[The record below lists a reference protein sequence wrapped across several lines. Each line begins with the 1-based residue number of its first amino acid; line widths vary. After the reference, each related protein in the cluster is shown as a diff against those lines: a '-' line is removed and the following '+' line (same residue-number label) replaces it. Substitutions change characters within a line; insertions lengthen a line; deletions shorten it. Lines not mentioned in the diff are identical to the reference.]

1 MTQINDYALTEYCND
16 IAQEICRDAS
26 DEDQAMDWA
35 SESADSSE
43 YVIYYAKAHEL
54 CRHCDTQQGEMFVA
68 DCWGDAPMSYD
79 NMACRI
85 AYGEIDARIRTA
97 VHNLF
102 ASLEEV

>member
-1 MTQINDYALTEYCND
+1 MLNDFTLTEYCND

-54 CRHCDTQQGEMFVA
+54 CRGCDTTQGEEFVA
-68 DCWGDAPMSYD
+68 DCFSGASMTYD
-79 NMACRI
+79 EMACRI
-85 AYGEIDARIRTA
+85 AYGEIDARIRAA
-97 VHNLF
+97 VYQIF
-102 ASLEEV
+102 AEREAA

>member
-1 MTQINDYALTEYCND
+1 MLNDFTLTEYCND
-16 IAQEICRDAS
+16 IAQELSRDAS

-54 CRHCDTQQGEMFVA
+54 CRGCDTTQGEEFVA
-68 DCWGDAPMSYD
+68 DCYSDVPMTYD
-79 NMACRI
+79 EMACRI

-97 VHNLF
+97 VYEIF
-102 ASLEEV
+102 AEREAA